1 MLKENHTM
9 SFQYTPPQGP
19 LTPAPP
25 PPPQPEPPRKRHWL
39 RNSIIALVALT
50 VGLGVIG
57 ATVGNSDSPKSHV
70 GANIVTTTSP
80 TYPSESVTA
89 ATDEPT
95 AIPKVADPQ
104 GRFKGSCDMV
114 LGDFMSDDAKF
125 VASGSF
131 RNGGNVGVTVEVRV
145 VWYLSDG
152 RTVRKTKTFRVPW
165 HQSRHYGMSVPI
177 SQSTV
182 ELYQAGEGY
191 FSGDSCKV
199 HGALLDTF
207 GNVH

>member
-1 MLKENHTM
+1 M
-9 SFQYTPPQGP
+9 SYYMPPPGP
-19 LTPAPP
+19 LTPPPAPKK
-25 PPPQPEPPRKRHWL
+25 KRRWL
-39 RNSIIALVALT
+39 RYTIIGVVALT
-50 VGLGVIG
+50 VGVGVLG
-57 ATVGNSDSPKSHV
+57 ATLGNSDSPRSHV

-95 AIPKVADPQ
+95 VIPKIADPQ

-114 LGDFMSDDAKF
+114 LGDFMSNDAKF

-131 RNGGNVGVTVEVRV
+131 RNGGNVGVTVEARV

-152 RTVRKTKTFRVPW
+152 RTVKKTKTFRVPY